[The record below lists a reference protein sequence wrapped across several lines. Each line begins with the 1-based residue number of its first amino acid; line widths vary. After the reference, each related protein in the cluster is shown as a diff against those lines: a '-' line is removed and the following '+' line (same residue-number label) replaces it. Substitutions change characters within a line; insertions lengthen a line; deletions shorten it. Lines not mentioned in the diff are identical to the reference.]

1 MPQIWPNTYEDFALR
16 CGILLIALALDWVFG
31 EPDFLWRRFPH
42 PVVLFGRVISTFTN
56 RLNGRVNR
64 TGTQRKCGGVLALFG
79 VTAIAIIAGW
89 LLSWGGMIIETL
101 CLAILLA
108 GRSLDEHIRA
118 VGSAL
123 NQSIAEARTA
133 VGMIVG
139 RSTDDMSEDAITRAA
154 IETGAENLSDGVIAP
169 AFWFLALGLP
179 GLLLYKMTNTAD
191 SMIGYK
197 NARFYAFGWAA
208 AKFDDL
214 LNYIPARL
222 TALLLCITAMQHG
235 NGARAVRCM
244 LRDAK
249 LHASPNAGWPEAA
262 MAGALNIW
270 LAGPRAYG
278 RRIRHAD
285 KLNPTGNLA
294 KPADINRSLHLLKG
308 AQLLFAVLVFG
319 LTLLTH

>member
-1 MPQIWPNTYEDFALR
+1 MPQFWPTTFEDFALR
-16 CGILLIALALDWVFG
+16 CSILLFALALDWVFG
-31 EPDFLWRRFPH
+31 EPDFLWRRVTH
-42 PVVLFGRVISTFTN
+42 PVVLFGRVISNFTN
-56 RLNGRVNR
+56 LFNGRIGR
-64 TGTQRKCGGVLALFG
+64 TGAQRKCGGILTVIGF
-79 VTAIAIIAGW
+79 TFIAIVVGW
-89 LLSWGGMIIETL
+89 SLSWGGAIIETL
-101 CLAILLA
+101 CVAILLA

-118 VGSAL
+118 VGTAL
-123 NQSIAEARTA
+123 TQSIADARTA

-139 RSTDDMSEDAITRAA
+139 RSTDNMSEADITRAS

-169 AFWFLALGLP
+169 AFWFLLFGLP

-222 TALLLCITAMQHG
+222 TALLLCITAMQNG
-235 NGARAVRCM
+235 NGVRAARCM

-249 LHASPNAGWPEAA
+249 SHASPNAGWPEAA

-285 KLNPTGNLA
+285 KLNPAGNLA
-294 KPADINRSLHLLKG
+294 NPADIGRSLHLLKG
-308 AQLLFAVLVFG
+308 AQLLFAVLIFG
-319 LTLLTH
+319 LIFLAG